1 MCLAGQGHLEG
12 WNDICVSY
20 QRNVTSLL
28 TDSAATVVQ
37 NLTGDL
43 QHLDGLGASSGTE
56 YIVRIFSKPVAS
68 SLLAVD

>member
-1 MCLAGQGHLEG
+1 MCLAGQGHLQG

-28 TDSAATVVQ
+28 IDSAAPVVH

-43 QHLDGLGASSGTE
+43 QHLDGPGTSSGKDNM
-56 YIVRIFSKPVAS
+56 RLFSKPVAS

>member
-20 QRNVTSLL
+20 QQNVTSLL

-37 NLTGDL
+37 NLAGDL
-43 QHLDGLGASSGTE
+43 QHLDGPGTSSGKDNM
-56 YIVRIFSKPVAS
+56 RIFSKPVAS
-68 SLLAVD
+68 SLLAID